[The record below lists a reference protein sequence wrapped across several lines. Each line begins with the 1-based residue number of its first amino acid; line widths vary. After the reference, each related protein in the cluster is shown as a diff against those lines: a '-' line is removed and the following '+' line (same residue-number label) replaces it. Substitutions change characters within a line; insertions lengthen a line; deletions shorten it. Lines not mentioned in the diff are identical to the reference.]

1 VENAGSI
8 LASIF
13 KNIGMEDSLTLSRLQ
28 REWATLFDEPLSLH
42 IYPASLN
49 NGVLVVNV
57 DSPLWLQQLKFFK
70 LAILKKF
77 EGYRINTIDF
87 RHGRTNPSRFKRTG
101 NLSDMNNCE
110 QTPQPERTLDDAD
123 VEWIAQTLAT
133 VNDPGLQDSIRNVL
147 EKALTRKLCG
157 ETN

>member
-1 VENAGSI
+1 VENTGSI

-13 KNIGMEDSLTLSRLQ
+13 KNIGMEDGLVLARLQ
-28 REWATLFDEPLSLH
+28 REWATLFEEPLSLH

-70 LAILKKF
+70 QALLKKL
-77 EGYRINTIDF
+77 EAYKINAIEF
-87 RHGRTNPSRFKRTG
+87 RHGRTNPSRFNRSG
-101 NLSDMNNCE
+101 NRSGINNFE
-110 QTPQPERTLDDAD
+110 QSSHPEKTLDDTEVA
-123 VEWIAQTLAT
+123 WITQTLAT

-147 EKALTRKLCG
+147 EKALSRKP
-157 ETN
+157 

>member
-13 KNIGMEDSLTLSRLQ
+13 KNIGMEDGLTLARLQ
-28 REWATLFDEPLSLH
+28 REWATLFDEPLSVH
-42 IYPASLN
+42 IYPVSLN

-70 LAILKKF
+70 QAILKKL
-77 EGYRINTIDF
+77 EAYGINAIDF
-87 RHGRTNPSRFKRTG
+87 RHGRTNPSRFKHTG
-101 NLSDMNNCE
+101 IQPGMNNCE
-110 QTPQPERTLDDAD
+110 QTSQPQKTLADAD
-123 VEWIAQTLAT
+123 VEWIDQTLAA

-147 EKALTRKLCG
+147 EKALTRKLR
-157 ETN
+157 